1 MGGRWGWRGPRR
13 RGRCRRP
20 KGGELRALEL
30 HVHVNCVAQHGQAY
44 EEQDCIHQTQQSPAV
59 IPRNELGTCRGMR
72 LSGQQSILKA
82 ILLCLTNLMLQLRT
96 HCLAEVSD
104 VHLRVWMYAPGLS
117 RSRCVS
123 DVRAMLALF
132 ELRECDLAAFEEFKT
147 SRAATLLLWSG
158 GPRPQA
164 GRNARALWQK
174 SAVAIN

>member
-1 MGGRWGWRGPRR
+1 
-13 RGRCRRP
+13 
-20 KGGELRALEL
+20 
-30 HVHVNCVAQHGQAY
+30 
-44 EEQDCIHQTQQSPAV
+44 
-59 IPRNELGTCRGMR
+59 MR

-82 ILLCLTNLMLQLRT
+82 ILLCLTNLMLELRT
-96 HCLAEVSD
+96 HCLAEVYQVSD

-164 GRNARALWQK
+164 GRNARAFWQN